1 MDGVP
6 GEETI
11 YGWIETVFERGIRRP
26 GYPADD
32 WATQFCAER
41 FREIGLERVRLEPV
55 AIQRWEPLEWS
66 LEVIGGG
73 NMSGTTTRVDCFPL
87 PHAAPAA
94 GLELDLAAWD
104 PADPAAVAGKASLY
118 PVTLSRV
125 PAEFFL
131 GTTGEAFDPDGT
143 LGDEHVLPF
152 GRELQAVMEP
162 SLDAGAAAF
171 VGVLAGYPGDSHDYY
186 VPYDG
191 VARAIPGVWV
201 SGSDGARL
209 AEAVAAGPV
218 QVRLTVRSERR
229 PVETHTVVGELPGG
243 DDDVVMVGSHHD
255 GPWSSAVEDGSGIA
269 LVLAQATYW
278 AAQPREARPHR
289 LVFLL
294 QGGHMVGG
302 AGLHTYIDTHRA
314 ELDRVVLEVHLE
326 HAALEVDDQA
336 VVTDRPVPRWW
347 FTSRIPALEDAVVDA
362 LRAEGLGRSLVL
374 APDAIGPQP
383 PTDGGYYHQ
392 AGVPI
397 VNFLTAP
404 CYLFDAMDTLDKID
418 RSALVPLTRA
428 AIRIIG
434 STQAVSARAM
444 RAAVVP

>member
-1 MDGVP
+1 MDDVP
-6 GEETI
+6 SEDTI
-11 YGWIETVFERGIRRP
+11 YGWIEAVFERGIRRP
-26 GYPADD
+26 AYPADE
-32 WATQFCAER
+32 WAEQFCAER
-41 FREIGLERVRLEPV
+41 FREIGLEGVRLEPLTV
-55 AIQRWEPLEWS
+55 ARWEPLEWS
-66 LEVIGGG
+66 LEVTAAGA
-73 NMSGTTTRVDCFPL
+73 TTRVECFPL
-87 PHAAPAA
+87 PHAAPADD
-94 GLELDLAAWD
+94 LELDLVAWD

-125 PAEFFL
+125 PADFAL
-131 GTTGEAFDPDGT
+131 GAGRAVDPDDT

-152 GRELQAVMEP
+152 GRELQQVMEP
-162 SLDAGAAAF
+162 SLAAGAAAF

-191 VARAIPGVWV
+191 LARDIPGVWV

-218 QVRLTVRSERR
+218 RLRLTVRSERR
-229 PVETHTVVGELPGG
+229 TVETHNVVGELPGA
-243 DDDVVMVGSHHD
+243 DDEVVMVGSHHD

-278 AAQPREARPHR
+278 AALAPELRPHR
-289 LVFLL
+289 LRFVL

-302 AGLHTYIDTHRA
+302 AGLHHYIETHQA

-326 HAALEVDDQA
+326 HAALEVDERGRP
-336 VVTDRPVPRWW
+336 TGRPVPRWW
-347 FTSRIPALEDAVVDA
+347 FTSRIPALEAAVVKA
-362 LRAEGLGRSLVL
+362 LTAEGLERSLVL

-383 PTDGGYYHQ
+383 PTDGGFYHQ

-418 RSALVPLTRA
+418 RAALVPLTRA
-428 AIRIIG
+428 AARIIG
-434 STQAVSARAM
+434 STRGVSAAAM
-444 RAAVVP
+444 RAAVVS